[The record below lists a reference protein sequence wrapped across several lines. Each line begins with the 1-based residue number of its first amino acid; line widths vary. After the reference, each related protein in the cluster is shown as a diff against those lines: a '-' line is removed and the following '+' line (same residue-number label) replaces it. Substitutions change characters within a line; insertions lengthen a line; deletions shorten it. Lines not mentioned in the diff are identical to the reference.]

1 MERQIEG
8 FDYTVDELGN
18 VCNKRGRR
26 LKPRPNTNGYAQ
38 VLLCKNGK
46 VIPRCIH
53 NLVMEAFVGSKP
65 KGYDVDHINFDRA
78 DNRLENLRYVPI
90 HYNRGYGK
98 KKWAET
104 HSYSTT

>member
-8 FDYTVDELGN
+8 FDYTIDEMGN
-18 VCNKRGRR
+18 VYNRKGRR
-26 LKPRPNTNGYAQ
+26 LKPRINTWGYAQ
-38 VLLCKNGK
+38 VLLRRDHKNHNRQIHQL
-46 VIPRCIH
+46 VIA
-53 NLVMEAFVGSKP
+53 AFVGPQP
-65 KGYDVDHINFDRA
+65 KGYDVDHINFNRA

-104 HSYSTT
+104 HSYSTI